1 MAADGKAKT
10 SPQTPE
16 QLRAEIERTRNEL
29 VHSVTLLREEV
40 AWRTD
45 WRQWVRR
52 HPMSCVG
59 AAFFVGFL
67 IGSSRRR

>member
-1 MAADGKAKT
+1 MAADGKVKAA
-10 SPQTPE
+10 PQSPE

-29 VHSVTLLREEV
+29 VHSVSVLREEV

-45 WRQWVRR
+45 WRQWVHR
-52 HPMSCVG
+52 HPVACVG